1 MTIFLLVCSRIV
13 IGEADENRFLRVD
26 GFVLLLFAI
35 AASALFCTKILRP
48 ARQFGEDGRPLT
60 HRIRPVHFLWLAACG
75 LYCFWIIEY
84 VNNEKILEIEPYYV
98 LVNVAGICIISCL
111 LLLWI
116 NSLRVTLTVVTGL
129 WSFAALLF
137 YTVYDLRGE
146 PLQIIDFTSVDTA
159 FSVSDGYTIPFPRMF
174 VVDIVLGLCLCAI
187 WVHLPRIALAK
198 KRRNKI
204 LIRLAAVGCMI
215 AGYFLYLNTSWNR
228 SLGIMTD
235 LFAPIKTYRE
245 YGTTV
250 GFFCVGKYMRLHAP
264 DGYSAKNT
272 EEIALRSAET
282 AKLENNT
289 DIRPVNIITVMNE
302 AWADLSYAGDLRT
315 NIDPM
320 PYYHAMHENTIKGHT
335 LVCITGG
342 GTAKTEYEFLTG
354 NSVKRFP
361 GMVPYVSYFT
371 HDQYSLVTTLRD
383 QGYRALAMHPYKA
396 SNWNR
401 PSAYRLMHF
410 EDFITQEDFDEDAER
425 FRGFISD
432 RANYQKIIEL
442 VENKEHSDDPLFVF
456 DITMQNH
463 GGYTNN
469 SYNGD
474 VYFEDYS
481 GEEGDSD
488 AVNRYLSLSKE
499 TDNALMYLI
508 EYFRGIEE
516 PTLILMFGDHYPS
529 LPDSVTENLSG
540 VPLDELSLEEQQR
553 YYATPFF
560 IWANYDIPEE
570 EDILTST
577 NFLGTLML
585 EQTGLQG
592 APYNAYL
599 DDLKEEMPAL
609 NHKGYVT
616 KDGEYKSWDDAEE
629 PYETLEWE
637 YECLQYNELAE
648 KRDRLEWFFS
658 LRDSS

>member
-1 MTIFLLVCSRIV
+1 M
-13 IGEADENRFLRVD
+13 IGEADEDRFLRVD
-26 GFVLLLFAI
+26 GFVLLFFAI
-35 AASALFCTKILRP
+35 AGTAFFCTKILRP
-48 ARQFGEDGRPLT
+48 ARQFGENGHPVT
-60 HRIRPVHFLWLAACG
+60 HRIRPVHFLWLAACD
-75 LYCFWIIEY
+75 LYCFWVIEY
-84 VNNEKILEIEPYYV
+84 VNNEKMLEIRPQYI
-98 LVNVAGICIISCL
+98 LLNVTGIFIMSFL

-116 NSLRVTLTVVTGL
+116 NSLRVVMTVVTGL

-159 FSVSDGYTIPFPRMF
+159 FSVSDGYVIPFPRSF
-174 VVDIVLGLCLCAI
+174 VVDIVLGLCLVAI
-187 WVHLPRIALAK
+187 WVHLPRIALARK
-198 KRRNKI
+198 KRNRI
-204 LIRLAAVGCMI
+204 LIRLIAVGGMI
-215 AGYFLYLNTSWNR
+215 AGYFLYLNTPWNKEA
-228 SLGIMTD
+228 GILTD

-250 GFFCVGKYMRLHAP
+250 GFFCVGKYMRLRP
-264 DGYSAKNT
+264 PEDYSVRKT
-272 EEIALRSAET
+272 KEIAELSAES
-282 AKLENNT
+282 AELENNT
-289 DIRPVNIITVMNE
+289 DVRPANIIVIMNE
-302 AWADLSYAGDLRT
+302 AWADLDYAGDLRT
-315 NIDPM
+315 NMDPM
-320 PYYHAMHENTIKGHT
+320 PYYHSMKENTIKGHT
-335 LVCITGG
+335 MVCITGG

-401 PSAYRLMHF
+401 PSAYQLMHF
-410 EDFITQEDFDEDAER
+410 EDFITQEDFDEDAETI
-425 FRGFISD
+425 RGFISD
-432 RANYQKIIEL
+432 RANYQKIIET
-442 VENKEHSDDPLFVF
+442 VEEKENSDDPLFLF

-463 GGYTNN
+463 GGYKNN
-469 SYNGD
+469 TFNGD
-474 VYFEDYS
+474 VVFEDYT

-508 EYFRGIEE
+508 EYFRGIDE
-516 PTLILMFGDHYPS
+516 PTLIVMFGDHYPS
-529 LPDSVTENLSG
+529 LPDSLTENLSG
-540 VPLDELSLEEQQR
+540 VPFDELSLDEQQR

-570 EDILTST
+570 EDVLTST
-577 NFLGTLML
+577 NFLGTMML

-599 DDLKEEMPAL
+599 DDLQGKMPAL

-616 KDGEYKSWDDAEE
+616 ADGEYSTWDDAEE

-648 KRDRLEWFFS
+648 RRDRMDWFFALENGS
-658 LRDSS
+658 

>member
-1 MTIFLLVCSRIV
+1 M
-13 IGEADENRFLRVD
+13 IGEADEYRFLRVD
-26 GFVLLLFAI
+26 GFVLLFFAI
-35 AASALFCTKILRP
+35 AGTALFCTKILRP
-48 ARQFGEDGRPLT
+48 ARKFGEDGRPVT
-60 HRIRPVHFLWLAACG
+60 YRIRPVHFVWLAACA
-75 LYCFWIIEY
+75 LYCFWIVEY
-84 VNNEKILEIEPYYV
+84 VNNEAMMDIRPWYV
-98 LVNVAGICIISCL
+98 LLNVTGIFIISFL
-111 LLLWI
+111 LFLWI
-116 NSLRVTLTVVTGL
+116 NSLRVVMTVVTGL

-159 FSVSDGYTIPFPRMF
+159 FSVSDGYVIPFPRPF
-174 VVDIVLGLCLCAI
+174 VVDIVLGLCLVAI

-198 KRRNKI
+198 KKRGRI
-204 LIRLAAVGCMI
+204 LIRLAAVGGMI
-215 AGYFLYLNTSWNR
+215 AGYFLYLNTPWNR
-228 SLGIMTD
+228 EAGILTD

-245 YGTTV
+245 YGTTLV
-250 GFFCVGKYMRLHAP
+250 FFCVGKYMRLRP
-264 DGYSAKNT
+264 PENYSVRKT
-272 EEIALRSAET
+272 EEIAVRSAES
-282 AKLENNT
+282 AEMENNT
-289 DIRPVNIITVMNE
+289 DVRPANIIVIMNE

-315 NIDPM
+315 NVDPM
-320 PYYHAMHENTIKGHT
+320 PYYHSMKENTIKGHT

-371 HDQYSLVTTLRD
+371 HDQYSLVTTLQE

-401 PSAYRLMHF
+401 PSAYQLMHF
-410 EDFITQEDFDEDAER
+410 EDFITQEDFDEDAEK

-432 RANYQKIIEL
+432 RANYQKIIEI
-442 VENKEHSDDPLFVF
+442 VEEKENSEDPLFLF

-463 GGYTNN
+463 GGYKNN
-469 SYNGD
+469 TFEGD
-474 VYFEDYS
+474 VVFEDYS

-508 EYFRGIEE
+508 EYFRGVEE
-516 PTLILMFGDHYPS
+516 PTLIVMFGDHYPS
-529 LPDSVTENLSG
+529 LPDSLTENLSG
-540 VPLDELSLEEQQR
+540 VSFDELSLEEQQR
-553 YYATPFF
+553 YYATPFL

-570 EDILTST
+570 DDVLTST
-577 NFLGTLML
+577 NFLGTMML
-585 EQTGLQG
+585 EQTGLKG

-599 DDLKEEMPAL
+599 DDLQEKMPAL

-616 KDGEYKSWDDAEE
+616 ADGEYSTWEKAEE

-637 YECLQYNELAE
+637 YECLQYNELAK

-658 LRDSS
+658 LKDGS

>member
-1 MTIFLLVCSRIV
+1 M
-13 IGEADENRFLRVD
+13 IGEADESRFLRVD
-26 GFVLLLFAI
+26 GLVLLFFAI
-35 AASALFCTKILRP
+35 LGSALLCIKILRP
-48 ARQFGEDGRPLT
+48 AREFGQDGRPVT
-60 HRIRPVHFLWLAACG
+60 HRIRPYHFIWLAACD
-75 LYCFWIIEY
+75 LYCFWILEY
-84 VNNEKILEIEPYYV
+84 VNNESILEIKPFFV
-98 LVNVAGICIISCL
+98 LINTVGIFIISCL

-116 NSLRVTLTVVTGL
+116 NSLRVVMTVVTGL

-159 FSVSDGYTIPFPRMF
+159 FSVSDGYVIPFPRSF
-174 VVDIVLGLCLCAI
+174 VVDIVLGLCLVAI

-198 KRRNKI
+198 KRRS
-204 LIRLAAVGCMI
+204 RLLLCLTAAGCMI

-228 SLGIMTD
+228 ELGIKTD
-235 LFAPIKTYRE
+235 LFAPIKTYRK

-250 GFFCVGKYMRLHAP
+250 GFFCVGKYMRLRP
-264 DGYSAKNT
+264 PEKYSVSETK
-272 EEIALRSAET
+272 EIAARSAES
-282 AKLENNT
+282 AEMRNNT
-289 DIRPVNIITVMNE
+289 DIIPANIIVIMNE
-302 AWADLSYAGDLRT
+302 AWADLGYAGDLRT

-320 PYYHAMHENTIKGHT
+320 PYYHSMEENTIKGHT

-371 HDQYSLVTTLRD
+371 HDQFSLVTTLQQ

-401 PSAYRLMHF
+401 PSAYQLMHF
-410 EDFITQEDFDEDAER
+410 EEFITEKDFDEDAER
-425 FRGFISD
+425 IRSFITD
-432 RANYQKIIEL
+432 RANYEKIIET
-442 VENKEHSDDPLFVF
+442 VEEKENADDPLFLF

-463 GGYTNN
+463 GGYKNN

-474 VYFEDYS
+474 VYFEDYE

-488 AVNRYLSLSKE
+488 AVNRYLSLSKV

-508 EYFRGIEE
+508 EYFRGVEE

-529 LPDSVTENLSG
+529 LPDSITENLSG
-540 VPLDELSLEEQQR
+540 VPFEELSLEEQQR

-560 IWANYDIPEE
+560 IWANYDIPEA
-570 EDILTST
+570 DDVLTST
-577 NFLGTLML
+577 NYLGTLML
-585 EQTGLQG
+585 EQTGLKG

-599 DDLKEEMPAL
+599 DGLMEKMPAL
-609 NHKGYVT
+609 NHMGYLSAE
-616 KDGEYKSWDDAEE
+616 GEYSSWDDAEE
-629 PYETLEWE
+629 PYSTLEWE

-648 KRDRLEWFFS
+648 NRDRIDWFFS
-658 LRDSS
+658 VENE